1 MSQKHVLTALAIFA
15 VTGAV
20 SVPNSHAA
28 AWRLDVSDRR
38 VVDQGGLEWNS
49 LIHPV
54 ADTGAPPT
62 HDPEYQTLGHPRQGP
77 LPITPP
83 LGGDQSRHTGEYK
96 SGSSSNESRYSTNPS
111 DNYFQKESS
120 GAPTAPFS
128 ETIYGGVPTTPS
140 ADPLVRELS
149 R

>member
-62 HDPEYQTLGHPRQGP
+62 HDPEYQTLGHPEHGP
-77 LPITPP
+77 IPFTS
-83 LGGDQSRHTGEYK
+83 GQAGEYK
-96 SGSSSNESRYSTNPS
+96 SGPSSNNGRDGLTPS
-111 DNYFQKESS
+111 DTNVQKESS
-120 GAPTAPFS
+120 GAS
-128 ETIYGGVPTTPS
+128 KSSSSGSGYGGIPTLPS
-140 ADPLVRELS
+140 ADPMIEELS
-149 R
+149 RAPR